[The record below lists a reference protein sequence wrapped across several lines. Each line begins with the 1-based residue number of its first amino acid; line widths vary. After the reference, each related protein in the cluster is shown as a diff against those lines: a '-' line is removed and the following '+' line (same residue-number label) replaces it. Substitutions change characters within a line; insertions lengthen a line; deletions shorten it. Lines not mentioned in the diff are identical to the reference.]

1 MTRVPFYQS
10 VGEVAATLAEL
21 GLAYD
26 PEQEAQL
33 LEALKTYAESL
44 PAFDSLKDLLLQL
57 HEEFQLEE
65 AEAKAKLKALGF
77 SGFPRSDGAREKSRQ
92 MYAAVKMA
100 MINKPVQEPDEV
112 PL

>member
-10 VGEVAATLAEL
+10 VGDVAATLATL
-21 GLAYD
+21 GLTYD
-26 PEQEAQL
+26 PDQETQL
-33 LEALKTYAESL
+33 LESLKTHAESL
-44 PAFDSLKDLLLQL
+44 PTFESLKDLLLQL

-77 SGFPRSDGAREKSRQ
+77 SGFPRTDGAREKSRQ
-92 MYAAVKMA
+92 MYAAVKLAMA
-100 MINKPVQEPDEV
+100 NKPAHEPDEV